1 MSLLQVHSI
10 IIYPIKSLGGINVSQ
25 ITVEPAGL
33 QYDRR
38 FMLVDSANKFITQR
52 TRPELTRFQ
61 LEAKGGGFEVIDQ
74 KNQCVK
80 FLDFNPPLGSTEEVQ
95 IWDDRV
101 KALEVLDDWSVWFS
115 EKIGEEVRLFQLST
129 IFSRYIQP
137 AYQTAESKI
146 SSFADSLPILLCSEA
161 SFHHVDSLVDQ
172 PLDWRRF
179 RPNIIVSN
187 QTAFEEDTWQEISIG
202 NSVKLFG
209 AKACARCQL
218 INVDPND
225 GTSDSTILKAL
236 SQTRKFENKVYFGQQ
251 FVPISLGEIKV
262 GDRINIHKL
271 KDAIF

>member
-1 MSLLQVHSI
+1 MSTLQVHSI
-10 IIYPIKSLGGINVSQ
+10 IIYPIKSLGGVSLSKSS
-25 ITVEPAGL
+25 VEPPGL

-38 FMLVDSANKFITQR
+38 FMLVDPTNKFITQR
-52 TRPELTRFQ
+52 TQPELTRFQ
-61 LEAKGGGFEVIDQ
+61 LHAKTGGFEVTDQ
-74 KNQCVK
+74 RTQSVK

-101 KALEVLDDWSVWFS
+101 MAHEVLDDWSVWFS
-115 EKIGEEVRLFQLST
+115 EKIGQEVRLFQLST
-129 IFSRYIQP
+129 IFSRVIDP
-137 AYQTAESKI
+137 AFQTEKSKI

-161 SFHHVDSLVDQ
+161 SFNHMDSLVDQ

-202 NSVKLFG
+202 SSVKLFG

-218 INVDPND
+218 INVDPNN
-225 GTSDSTILKAL
+225 GNVDSTVLKAL

-262 GDRINIHKL
+262 DDLITVHKL
-271 KDAIF
+271 KDATF

>member
-1 MSLLQVHSI
+1 MSMLQVHSI
-10 IIYPIKSLGGINVSQ
+10 IIYPIKSLGGINVYQ
-25 ITVEPAGL
+25 VTVEPAGF

-38 FMLVDSANKFITQR
+38 FMLIDSANKFITQR

-61 LEAKGGGFEVIDQ
+61 LEVKGEGFEVKDQ
-74 KNQCVK
+74 WTQSIK
-80 FLDFNPPLGSTEEVQ
+80 FLDFNPPLGSTEEVK

-101 KALEVLDDWSVWFS
+101 MAHEVLDDWSVWFS
-115 EKIGEEVRLFQLST
+115 EKIGEEVRLFQLSSL
-129 IFSRYIQP
+129 FSRYIEP
-137 AYQTAESKI
+137 PYQTAESKI

-161 SFHHVDSLVDQ
+161 SFHHLDSLLNQ

-187 QTAFEEDTWQEISIG
+187 KMAFEEDTWQEISIG

-209 AKACARCQL
+209 AKPCARCQL

-262 GDRINIHKL
+262 GDLINIHKL

>member
-1 MSLLQVHSI
+1 MLQVHSI
-10 IIYPIKSLGGINVSQ
+10 IIYPIKSLGGINVYQ
-25 ITVEPAGL
+25 VTVEPAGL

-38 FMLVDSANKFITQR
+38 FMLIDSANNFITQR

-61 LEAKGGGFEVIDQ
+61 LEVKGEGFEVKDQ
-74 KNQCVK
+74 WTQSIK
-80 FLDFNPPLGSTEEVQ
+80 FLDFNPPLGSTEEVK

-101 KALEVLDDWSVWFS
+101 MAHEVLDDWSVWFS
-115 EKIGEEVRLFQLST
+115 EKIGEEVRLFQLSSL
-129 IFSRYIQP
+129 FSRYIEP
-137 AYQTAESKI
+137 PYQTAESKI

-161 SFHHVDSLVDQ
+161 SFHHLDSLLNQ

-187 QTAFEEDTWQEISIG
+187 KMAFEEDTWQEISIG

-209 AKACARCQL
+209 AKPCARCQL

-262 GDRINIHKL
+262 GDLINIHKL

>member
-1 MSLLQVHSI
+1 MSMLQVHSI
-10 IIYPIKSLGGINVSQ
+10 IIYPIKSLEGINVYQ
-25 ITVEPAGL
+25 VTVEPAGL

-38 FMLVDSANKFITQR
+38 FMLIDSANKFITQR

-61 LEAKGGGFEVIDQ
+61 LEVKGEGFEVKDQ
-74 KNQCVK
+74 WTQSIK
-80 FLDFNPPLGSTEEVQ
+80 FLDFNPPLGSTEEVK

-101 KALEVLDDWSVWFS
+101 MAHEVLDDWSVWFS
-115 EKIGEEVRLFQLST
+115 EKIGEEVRLFQLSSL
-129 IFSRYIQP
+129 FSRYIEP
-137 AYQTAESKI
+137 PYQTAESKI

-161 SFHHVDSLVDQ
+161 SFHHLDSLLNQ

-187 QTAFEEDTWQEISIG
+187 KMAFEEDTWQEISIG

-209 AKACARCQL
+209 AKPCARCQL

-262 GDRINIHKL
+262 GDLINIHKL

>member
-1 MSLLQVHSI
+1 MSTLQVHSI
-10 IIYPIKSLGGINVSQ
+10 IIYPIKSLGGVSLSKSS
-25 ITVEPAGL
+25 VEPPGL

-38 FMLVDSANKFITQR
+38 FMLVDPANKFITQR
-52 TRPELTRFQ
+52 TQPELTRFQ
-61 LEAKGGGFEVIDQ
+61 LHAKIGGFEVKDARTQ
-74 KNQCVK
+74 SAK
-80 FLDFNPPLGSTEEVQ
+80 FLGFNPPLGSTEEVQ
-95 IWDDRV
+95 IWDDLV
-101 KALEVLDDWSVWFS
+101 MAHEVLEDWSVWFT
-115 EKIGEEVRLFQLST
+115 EKLGQHVRLFQLST
-129 IFSRYIQP
+129 IFSRVIDP
-137 AYQTAESKI
+137 AFQTEKSKI

-161 SFHHVDSLVDQ
+161 SFNHMDSLLDQ

-202 NSVKLFG
+202 SSVKLFG
-209 AKACARCQL
+209 AKPCARCQL

-225 GTSDSTILKAL
+225 GNADSTILKAL

-262 GDRINIHKL
+262 DDLITVHKL

>member
-1 MSLLQVHSI
+1 MSTLQVHSI
-10 IIYPIKSLGGINVSQ
+10 IIYPIKSLGGVSLSNS
-25 ITVEPAGL
+25 TVEPPGL

-38 FMLVDSANKFITQR
+38 FMLVDSTNKFITQR
-52 TRPELTRFQ
+52 TQPELTRFQ
-61 LEAKGGGFEVIDQ
+61 LRAKTGGFEVEDTRTQ
-74 KNQCVK
+74 TVK
-80 FLDFNPPLGSTEEVQ
+80 FLGFNPPLGSTKEVQ

-101 KALEVLDDWSVWFS
+101 MAHEVLEDWSLWFT
-115 EKIGEEVRLFQLST
+115 EKLGQDIRLFQLSSV
-129 IFSRYIQP
+129 FSRVIDP
-137 AYQTAESKI
+137 AFQTGNSKI

-161 SFHHVDSLVDQ
+161 SFNHMDSLLEQ

-187 QTAFEEDTWQEISIG
+187 QTAFEEDTWHEISIG
-202 NSVKLFG
+202 STVQLFG

-218 INVDPND
+218 INVDPTD
-225 GTSDSTILKAL
+225 GTIESSVLKAL

-262 GDRINIHKL
+262 NDIITIRKL

>member
-1 MSLLQVHSI
+1 MSTLQVHSI
-10 IIYPIKSLGGINVSQ
+10 IIYPIKSLGGVSLSKSS
-25 ITVEPAGL
+25 VEPPGL

-38 FMLVDSANKFITQR
+38 FMLVDPTNKFITQR
-52 TRPELTRFQ
+52 TQPELTRFQ
-61 LEAKGGGFEVIDQ
+61 LHAKTGGFEVTDQ
-74 KNQCVK
+74 RTQSVK

-101 KALEVLDDWSVWFS
+101 MAHEVLDDWSVWFT
-115 EKIGEEVRLFQLST
+115 EKLGQHIRLFQLST
-129 IFSRYIQP
+129 IFSRVIDP
-137 AYQTAESKI
+137 AFQTEKSKI

-161 SFHHVDSLVDQ
+161 SFNHMDSLVDQ

-202 NSVKLFG
+202 SSVKLFG
-209 AKACARCQL
+209 AKLCARCQL

-251 FVPISLGEIKV
+251 FVPISLGEIKL
-262 GDRINIHKL
+262 DDLINIHKL

>member
-1 MSLLQVHSI
+1 MSMLQVHSI
-10 IIYPIKSLGGINVSQ
+10 IIYPIKSLGGINVYQ
-25 ITVEPAGL
+25 VTVEPAGL

-38 FMLVDSANKFITQR
+38 FMLIDSANQFITQR

-61 LEAKGGGFEVIDQ
+61 LEVKGEGFEVKDQ
-74 KNQCVK
+74 WTQSIK
-80 FLDFNPPLGSTEEVQ
+80 FLDFNPPLGSTEEVK

-101 KALEVLDDWSVWFS
+101 MAHEVLDDWSVWFS
-115 EKIGEEVRLFQLST
+115 EKIGEEVRLFQLSSL
-129 IFSRYIQP
+129 FSRYIEP
-137 AYQTAESKI
+137 PYQTAESKI

-161 SFHHVDSLVDQ
+161 SFHHLDSLLNQ

-187 QTAFEEDTWQEISIG
+187 KMAFEEDTWQEISIG

-209 AKACARCQL
+209 AKPCARCQL

-262 GDRINIHKL
+262 GDLINIHKL

>member
-1 MSLLQVHSI
+1 
-10 IIYPIKSLGGINVSQ
+10 
-25 ITVEPAGL
+25 
-33 QYDRR
+33 
-38 FMLVDSANKFITQR
+38 MLVDSANKFITQR

-61 LEAKGGGFEVIDQ
+61 LEAKGGGFEVKDQ
-74 KNQCVK
+74 RNQCVK

-101 KALEVLDDWSVWFS
+101 MACEVLDDWSVWFS
-115 EKIGEEVRLFQLST
+115 EKIGEEVRLFQLSSL
-129 IFSRYIQP
+129 FSRYIQP
-137 AYQTAESKI
+137 VYQTAESKI

-161 SFHHVDSLVDQ
+161 SFHHVDSLLDQ

-187 QTAFEEDTWQEISIG
+187 QMAFEEDTWQEISIG

-209 AKACARCQL
+209 AKPCARCQL

-262 GDRINIHKL
+262 GDRININKL

>member
-1 MSLLQVHSI
+1 MPTIKVHSI

-25 ITVEPAGL
+25 SSVEPAGL

-38 FMLVDSANKFITQR
+38 FMLVDSMNKFITQR
-52 TRPELTRFQ
+52 TQPELTRFQ
-61 LEAKGGGFEVIDQ
+61 LNAERGGFKVADPWTQ
-74 KNQCVK
+74 SSK

-101 KALEVLDDWSVWFS
+101 MAHEVLDDWSVWFT
-115 EKIGEEVRLFQLST
+115 EKLGQHVRLFQLST
-129 IFSRYIQP
+129 IFSRVIHS
-137 AYQTAESKI
+137 AYQTEKSKI
-146 SSFADSLPILLCSEA
+146 SSFADSLPILLCSVA
-161 SFHHVDSLVDQ
+161 SFDHMNALLDR

-187 QTAFEEDTWQEISIG
+187 QSAFEEDTWQEISMG
-202 NSVKLFG
+202 SSVKLFG
-209 AKACARCQL
+209 AKPCARCQL

-225 GTSDSTILKAL
+225 GTADSNILKVL

-262 GDRINIHKL
+262 NDLITIHKF

>member
-1 MSLLQVHSI
+1 MSLLQIHSI

-38 FMLVDSANKFITQR
+38 FMLVDSTNRFITQR

-61 LEAKGGGFEVIDQ
+61 LEAKGGGFEVTDQ

-80 FLDFNPPLGSTEEVQ
+80 FLDFNPPLGSSEEVQ

-101 KALEVLDDWSVWFS
+101 MAHEVLDDWSVWFS
-115 EKIGEEVRLFQLST
+115 EKIGEEVRLFQLSSL
-129 IFSRYIQP
+129 FSRYIQP
-137 AYQTAESKI
+137 VYQTAESKI

-161 SFHHVDSLVDQ
+161 SFHHVDSLLDQ

-187 QTAFEEDTWQEISIG
+187 QMAFEEDTWQEISIG

-209 AKACARCQL
+209 AKPCARCQL

-262 GDRINIHKL
+262 GDRINIDKL

>member
-1 MSLLQVHSI
+1 
-10 IIYPIKSLGGINVSQ
+10 LGGINVSQ

-33 QYDRR
+33 QHDRR
-38 FMLVDSANKFITQR
+38 FMLVDSANTFITQR

-61 LEAKGGGFEVIDQ
+61 LEAKGGGFEVLDLLTQ
-74 KNQCVK
+74 STKY
-80 FLDFNPPLGSTEEVQ
+80 LDFEPLLGSTEEVQ

-101 KALEVLDDWSVWFS
+101 MAHEVLDDWSVWFT
-115 EKIGEEVRLFQLST
+115 EKLGEEVRLFQLSSN
-129 IFSRYIQP
+129 FSRYIQP

-161 SFHHVDSLVDQ
+161 SFRHVDSLVDQ

-202 NSVKLFG
+202 SDVKLFG
-209 AKACARCQL
+209 AKPCARCQL

-236 SQTRKFENKVYFGQQ
+236 SQTRKFENKIYFGQQ

-262 GDRINIHKL
+262 DDLINIHKL

>member
-1 MSLLQVHSI
+1 MSMLQVHSI
-10 IIYPIKSLGGINVSQ
+10 IIYPIKSLGGINVYQ
-25 ITVEPAGL
+25 VTVEPAGL

-38 FMLVDSANKFITQR
+38 FMLIDSANNFITQR

-61 LEAKGGGFEVIDQ
+61 LEVKGEGFEVKDQ
-74 KNQCVK
+74 WTQSIK
-80 FLDFNPPLGSTEEVQ
+80 FLDFNPPLGSTEEVK

-101 KALEVLDDWSVWFS
+101 MAHEVLDDWSVWFS
-115 EKIGEEVRLFQLST
+115 EKIGEEVRLFQLSSL
-129 IFSRYIQP
+129 FSRYIEP
-137 AYQTAESKI
+137 PYQTAESKI

-161 SFHHVDSLVDQ
+161 SFHHLDSLLNQ

-187 QTAFEEDTWQEISIG
+187 KMAFEEDTWQEISIG

-209 AKACARCQL
+209 AKPCARCQL

-251 FVPISLGEIKV
+251 FVPISLGEIKL
-262 GDRINIHKL
+262 GDLINIHKL

>member
-1 MSLLQVHSI
+1 MLQVHSI
-10 IIYPIKSLGGINVSQ
+10 IIYPIKSLGGINVYQ
-25 ITVEPAGL
+25 VTVEPAGL

-38 FMLVDSANKFITQR
+38 FMLIDSANKFITQR

-61 LEAKGGGFEVIDQ
+61 LEVKGEGFEVKDQ
-74 KNQCVK
+74 WTQSIK

-95 IWDDRV
+95 IWDDQV
-101 KALEVLDDWSVWFS
+101 MAHEVLDDWSVWFS
-115 EKIGEEVRLFQLST
+115 EKISEEVRLFQLSSL
-129 IFSRYIQP
+129 FSRYIEP
-137 AYQTAESKI
+137 PYQTAESKI

-161 SFHHVDSLVDQ
+161 SFHHLDSLLNQ

-187 QTAFEEDTWQEISIG
+187 KMAFEEDTWQEISIG

-209 AKACARCQL
+209 AKPCARCQL

-262 GDRINIHKL
+262 GDLINIHKL

>member
-1 MSLLQVHSI
+1 MSSFQVHSI

-38 FMLVDSANKFITQR
+38 FMLVDDDNNFITQR

-61 LEAKGGGFEVIDQ
+61 LESKQGGFEIKDLSTQ
-74 KNQCVK
+74 STKY
-80 FLDFNPPLGSTEEVQ
+80 LDFNPVLGSTEEVQ

-101 KALEVLDDWSVWFS
+101 MAHEVLEDWSVWFT
-115 EKIGEEVRLFQLST
+115 EKLGQHVRLFQLST
-129 IFSRYIQP
+129 SFSRATNP
-137 AYQTAESKI
+137 AYHTDKSKI

-161 SFHHVDSLVDQ
+161 SFHHVDSLVDE

-187 QTAFEEDTWQEISIG
+187 QKPFEEDTWKEISIG
-202 NSVKLFG
+202 TDVKLFG
-209 AKACARCQL
+209 AKPCARCQL
-218 INVDPND
+218 INVNPND

-262 GDRINIHKL
+262 GDLINIHKL

>member
-1 MSLLQVHSI
+1 MSSFQVHSI

-61 LEAKGGGFEVIDQ
+61 LEVKGGGFEVTDLR
-74 KNQCVK
+74 NQCVK
-80 FLDFNPPLGSTEEVQ
+80 FLDFNPPLGSPEEVQ
-95 IWDDRV
+95 IWDDV
-101 KALEVLDDWSVWFS
+101 VTAHEVLDDWSVWFS
-115 EKIGEEVRLFQLST
+115 EKIGEEVRLFQLSS

-137 AYQTAESKI
+137 AYQTVESKI

-161 SFHHVDSLVDQ
+161 SFHHVDSLVDE

-187 QTAFEEDTWQEISIG
+187 QKPFEEDTWQEISIG
-202 NSVKLFG
+202 TDVKLFG
-209 AKACARCQL
+209 AKPCARCQL
-218 INVDPND
+218 INVNPND
-225 GTSDSTILKAL
+225 GTSDSNILKAL

-262 GDRINIHKL
+262 DDLINIHKL

>member
-1 MSLLQVHSI
+1 MSMLQVHSI
-10 IIYPIKSLGGINVSQ
+10 IIYPIKSLGGINVYQ
-25 ITVEPAGL
+25 VTVEPAGL

-38 FMLVDSANKFITQR
+38 FMLIDSANKFITQR

-61 LEAKGGGFEVIDQ
+61 LEVKGEGFEVKDQ
-74 KNQCVK
+74 WTQSIK
-80 FLDFNPPLGSTEEVQ
+80 FLDFNPPLGSTEEVK

-101 KALEVLDDWSVWFS
+101 MAHEVLDDWSVWFS
-115 EKIGEEVRLFQLST
+115 EKIGEEVRLFQLSSL
-129 IFSRYIQP
+129 FSRYIEP
-137 AYQTAESKI
+137 PYQTAESKI

-161 SFHHVDSLVDQ
+161 SFHHLDSLLNQ

-187 QTAFEEDTWQEISIG
+187 KMAFEEDTWQEISIG

-209 AKACARCQL
+209 AKPCARCQL

-225 GTSDSTILKAL
+225 GASDSTILKAL

-262 GDRINIHKL
+262 GDLINIHKL